1 MGIHEDAILAGKEY
15 YESHKN
21 RFLQRL
27 ETVEDEIVENSN
39 QTATLQLDV
48 DEEGLNDA
56 SDEEEEEQ

>member
-1 MGIHEDAILAGKEY
+1 MEIHEDAILAGKEY
-15 YESHKN
+15 YENHKN

-27 ETVEDEIVENSN
+27 HAVEDQNENSN

-56 SDEEEEEQ
+56 SDKEEEQQ